1 MRSSVFPGVSI
12 KSRQYWSTYRFSR
25 LFSKHFLKEFP
36 AKWCLRNER
45 RNSILTTRHYPDLGS
60 EANFQPIRGTTQILV
75 VTRVISMEFLRLFLK
90 RFSGVALWNVSCLI
104 KPLNK
109 LLEPMLQL
117 FYPSAT
123 SRKGHDIETMTDVES
138 SAQCAAMCNQH
149 QRCLAW
155 SYEKNNCSLKETMPL
170 HAYSPDVTSGK
181 SEKQAI
187 SKMPLYSFVCH
198 RLATCQRSGFRNL
211 GDFYLWN
218 PRS

>member
-1 MRSSVFPGVSI
+1 
-12 KSRQYWSTYRFSR
+12 
-25 LFSKHFLKEFP
+25 
-36 AKWCLRNER
+36 
-45 RNSILTTRHYPDLGS
+45 
-60 EANFQPIRGTTQILV
+60 
-75 VTRVISMEFLRLFLK
+75 
-90 RFSGVALWNVSCLI
+90 
-104 KPLNK
+104 
-109 LLEPMLQL
+109 MLQL

-138 SAQCAAMCNQH
+138 SAQCATMCNQH

-211 GDFYLWN
+211 GDFLLVESAILGFEIRETAQGIRN
-218 PRS
+218 PSSTDKESGIHSVESRIQNCPKRFA

>member
-1 MRSSVFPGVSI
+1 
-12 KSRQYWSTYRFSR
+12 
-25 LFSKHFLKEFP
+25 
-36 AKWCLRNER
+36 
-45 RNSILTTRHYPDLGS
+45 
-60 EANFQPIRGTTQILV
+60 
-75 VTRVISMEFLRLFLK
+75 
-90 RFSGVALWNVSCLI
+90 
-104 KPLNK
+104 
-109 LLEPMLQL
+109 MLQL

-149 QRCLAW
+149 QQCLAW